1 MRDSFPFLIRLG
13 LRPDV
18 DAKDIRRAYSRELKK
33 IDQEADPAGFQE
45 LREAYETALN
55 WHAHMQFE
63 AAQQAAEEA
72 PPAPAPARVPVPAP
86 EPDPAPSL
94 LMAQEDPYQLADQ
107 AFQKF
112 LASTEML
119 VQRND
124 TRHRTLWKTVLQRS
138 LDDDRLLNLTARA
151 IFEARIVHLLAS
163 GWKPGHETL
172 FVVAND
178 IFEWERDRNRIL
190 KFGEAGGMVNR
201 AIDEWKVYESLP
213 PATVSTFKQ
222 LINFMRA
229 TPDPSGA
236 GRNDL
241 MSFYQMASRFY
252 TWLAVI
258 IDRQILEAW
267 GEAANAEVERNGP
280 GSAVPM
286 ERSEPEWQPEP
297 EKKSSWAKPA
307 TLWPL
312 FIILFMVL
320 RACFNSIDEDK
331 HAERF
336 ARDSQAPRVYN
347 SAQAEKPPS
356 KEHIDQIGASIRYKW
371 PANAPVGKYAVEYEV
386 YIDSGGNFL
395 GTQLITSSGN
405 TGYDEAVRKAI
416 KGFGPF
422 ERGTATAF
430 RLRYGTELT
439 RSEAPQGK
447 RATKAQLQAVQDEI
461 FYVPGAAIEDG
472 VLKVGYE
479 VELNDA
485 GRVIHLKKLKPSRD
499 PNFDDV
505 VADALRETRAFPPD
519 TLRKFNVEYSRT
531 IQRQ

>member
-33 IDQEADPAGFQE
+33 IDQEADPTGFQE

-63 AAQQAAEEA
+63 AAQQAAQDTPSEPLPEQAPVAA
-72 PPAPAPARVPVPAP
+72 PPPV
-86 EPDPAPSL
+86 PDPAL
-94 LMAQEDPYQLADQ
+94 VMEQEDPYQLADQ
-107 AFQKF
+107 AFEKL
-112 LASTEML
+112 LASTGML

-124 TRHRTLWKTVLQRS
+124 SRNRALWKAVLQRS

-151 IFEARIVHLLAS
+151 IFEARIIQLLAS

-190 KFGEAGGMVNR
+190 QFGEAGGMVNR

-213 PATVSTFKQ
+213 PGTVSTFKQ
-222 LINFMRA
+222 LINFIRT
-229 TPDPSGA
+229 TPDPSNA

-241 MSFYQMASRFY
+241 MLFHQMASRFY

-267 GEAANAEVERNGP
+267 GHAANTEVERNGP
-280 GSAVPM
+280 GTAVPM

-297 EKKSSWAKPA
+297 EAKSDWARPGL
-307 TLWPL
+307 LWPL
-312 FIILFMVL
+312 FLVIVFVV
-320 RACFNSIDEDK
+320 RSCFSTVDEDTQAK
-331 HAERF
+331 RF
-336 ARDSQAPRVYN
+336 ARTTQAAPQYN
-347 SAQAEKPPS
+347 SAQGENPPS
-356 KEHIDQIGASIRYKW
+356 KEHIERIRASIKYQW
-371 PANAPVGKYAVEYEV
+371 PANAAAGKYAVEYEV

-395 GTQLITSSGN
+395 GTQLVTSSGDA
-405 TGYDEAVRKAI
+405 GYDAAVRKAI
-416 KGFGPF
+416 KDSTPF
-422 ERGTATAF
+422 VRGTATAF
-430 RLRYGTELT
+430 RLRYSMEITKPE
-439 RSEAPQGK
+439 PPKGK
-447 RATKAQLQAVQDEI
+447 RASKAQLQAVQDEI
-461 FYVPGAAIEDG
+461 FYVPGAAIKDG

-479 VELNDA
+479 LELNDQ
-485 GRVIHLKKLKPSRD
+485 GRVISLKKLKASRD
-499 PNFDDV
+499 PNFDEV

-519 TLRKFNVEYSRT
+519 TLRKFNVEYART
-531 IQRQ
+531 IQHQ